1 MWYYCCMSKNNK
13 LTGKIML
20 EIAFTIV
27 VAYFLSLLVSI
38 ITFFVLG
45 NIDKA
50 SEYED
55 YANYASG
62 IVFGLAF
69 GYKLKEIV
77 SRKK

>member
-1 MWYYCCMSKNNK
+1 
-13 LTGKIML
+13 ML

-27 VAYFLSLLVSI
+27 VAYFLSLLVSLLTMFI
-38 ITFFVLG
+38 IGSMGKMEELG
-45 NIDKA
+45 
-50 SEYED
+50 D

-77 SRKK
+77 SRK